1 MQKSN
6 LHPKIQRTLVTFC
19 DPKYF
24 ELMNL
29 IHYCRIN
36 RTHQNDHSEAATHCG
51 ISSSG
56 RICLPSVTM
65 RTAYWS
71 PCGLTSA
78 TLPGTPLQHRTVTER
93 LWMCALVRL
102 LRKLLI
108 CWGFFDTTRDG
119 VWKKQEKTSSE
130 SQFWVQV
137 SLMPVLCP
145 TMNNLKVV
153 SWTWHIGSLY
163 NILSSTQYSTIW
175 VSWNRRLRSWML
187 QPIKCIYRFVL
198 VVVFTFDSSLG
209 WQSRMSK
216 RILHSCLTTV
226 PLRHDLGWII
236 NT

>member
-1 MQKSN
+1 MESA
-6 LHPKIQRTLVTFC
+6 PVVEFV
-19 DPKYF
+19 F
-24 ELMNL
+24 
-29 IHYCRIN
+29 
-36 RTHQNDHSEAATHCG
+36 HQWQWG
-51 ISSSG
+51 
-56 RICLPSVTM
+56 
-65 RTAYWS
+65 
-71 PCGLTSA
+71 
-78 TLPGTPLQHRTVTER
+78 
-93 LWMCALVRL
+93 
-102 LRKLLI
+102 LLI
-108 CWGFFDTTRDG
+108 AHVVSHHLLYLAHLSNIALSRSNRACRRGEVNDFECAHWSDYFGNCWSVGDFSTQPAM
-119 VWKKQEKTSSE
+119 VSEKNKRRHQVSPSSE
-130 SQFWVQV
+130 SKCDSV

-175 VSWNRRLRSWML
+175 VSWNRKLRSWML
-187 QPIKCIYRFVL
+187 QPIKCIYCFVL

>member
-1 MQKSN
+1 
-6 LHPKIQRTLVTFC
+6 
-19 DPKYF
+19 
-24 ELMNL
+24 
-29 IHYCRIN
+29 
-36 RTHQNDHSEAATHCG
+36 
-51 ISSSG
+51 
-56 RICLPSVTM
+56 M
-65 RTAYWS
+65 RTPYWS
-71 PCGLTSA
+71 PFGYNVSHQLLYLAHLSNIARSRGNHACRCGE
-78 TLPGTPLQHRTVTER
+78 VNDFE
-93 LWMCALVRL
+93 CAHWSNYFGNRWSV
-102 LRKLLI
+102 
-108 CWGFFDTTRDG
+108 GDFSTQPSRDG

-137 SLMPVLCP
+137 CHWCQFYAHSLPERPCWPRPSLCDYSALSSDGYFEQMIQCLSS

-163 NILSSTQYSTIW
+163 KILSSTQYSTIW

-187 QPIKCIYRFVL
+187 QPIKCTYCFVL

-216 RILHSCLTTV
+216 RILHSCRTTV